1 MSNQCNCAD
10 LPWVFGLFDVESAF
24 GHLELVAEKND
35 GMQTLYRCK
44 VCSRSWQL
52 DDQDTEIRLAMRIL
66 HPDEWITYDDK
77 SIRMA
82 FLVNT
87 RGGQSEEN
95 CTWSDCK
102 LKSLSGMLYCA
113 FHATEI

>member
-10 LPWVFGLFDVESAF
+10 LPWVFGLFDVDLAF

-35 GMQTLYRCK
+35 AMQTLYRCR

-52 DDQDTEIRLAMRIL
+52 DDQDAEIRLAIRII
-66 HPDEWITYDDK
+66 HPDVWNTFDDK
-77 SIRMA
+77 STRMT

-87 RGGQSEEN
+87 RGGLSEEK
-95 CTWSDCK
+95 CTWPACK
-102 LKSLSGMLYCA
+102 SYSLSGMLYCA
-113 FHATEI
+113 FHATE